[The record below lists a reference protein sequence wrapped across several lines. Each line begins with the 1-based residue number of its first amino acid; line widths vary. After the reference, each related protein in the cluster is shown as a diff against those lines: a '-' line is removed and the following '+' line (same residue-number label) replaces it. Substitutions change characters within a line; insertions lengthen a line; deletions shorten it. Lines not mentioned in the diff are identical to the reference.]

1 MSYRFDDY
9 ALDPRTRRLTERG
22 REIAVEPRVF
32 DLVVYLVAQRP
43 RAIGRDELIAAVW
56 GRVDG
61 SDATLAQAVLKAR
74 KLFGDD
80 GSAQRTIRTVARFG
94 YQWVAATDES
104 GDAPAAGR
112 ESPED
117 RIAHDPAA
125 AVGRKRVRFRP
136 VVFAL
141 GALLLIAALG
151 AAWIATRHAV
161 ETPESSAAPRIVPD
175 LILVAPADVHSA
187 IAEDGW
193 MRLGLMAMS
202 ADALRTLPGRAVVPN
217 ETALAVAAGTSA
229 DVARLRAATGA
240 ATIVTIDARHD
251 GERWLLDATLST
263 VDDARE
269 LLSTESTDAIA
280 GAAALAQQVRS
291 ALAPDEHGESGA
303 APDVL
308 ATAARMQSA
317 ILEGHAERALA
328 LADGASDAVRAAPEI
343 VLLQARAM
351 NRVGRAA
358 DGVAALQALI
368 AGAGNASP
376 SWLALAWSTR
386 GYGDLVLGAPALA
399 EADFRHALAASA
411 GDRTET
417 GRAWRGLGN
426 AQAAEGAL
434 DDAETS
440 YLRARLELEAGG
452 DRLLLAH
459 LYDDLGT
466 VAGRRGRFDDA
477 IARYRDAATAAAALG
492 ATEVELGARM
502 NVAIAEQ
509 ELLRHHDALD
519 AWRTLRARIDALD
532 YPSMRRYAAVHY
544 ADALAET
551 GALAAASAELDAL
564 TAAHALTDV
573 KDALE
578 DVRID
583 LARVRLATGDAA
595 GASREI
601 ARFEHPPPAAD
612 ALALRAALGSDDRA
626 AARAAAARLAG
637 APADADTALALAEW
651 RSGTHD
657 PAADAAWR
665 DALAAARG
673 VGSPRELRDVAVA
686 DATLA
691 LTRGDT
697 ERARTLAALVEP
709 YAADD
714 FAITLLLARITAA
727 AGEGA
732 RAGTLYERAHALAG
746 ERWNATLAAEASAA
760 ASPARRVAALPSPGA
775 ADPRSTPR

>member
-9 ALDPRTRRLTERG
+9 ALDPRTRRLTQRG

-61 SDATLAQAVLKAR
+61 SDATLAQAILKAR
-74 KLFGDD
+74 RLFGDD

-94 YQWVAATDES
+94 YQWVAATEE
-104 GDAPAAGR
+104 GDAAPQAQMPDATA
-112 ESPED
+112 PEPLHAQAPPV
-117 RIAHDPAA
+117 RRSLSRPIALASGA
-125 AVGRKRVRFRP
+125 
-136 VVFAL
+136 
-141 GALLLIAALG
+141 ALLAVAL
-151 AAWIATRHAV
+151 AVAWMRHDVATG
-161 ETPESSAAPRIVPD
+161 TPARDATTRIVPD

-193 MRLGLMAMS
+193 MRLGLMAMT
-202 ADALRTLPGRAVVPN
+202 ADALRALPGRAVVPN
-217 ETALAVAAGTSA
+217 ETSLAVAADKTSDIA
-229 DVARLRAATGA
+229 HLRAATGA

-251 GERWLLDATLST
+251 GERWLFDATVAAADGSRQSL
-263 VDDARE
+263 D
-269 LLSTESTDAIA
+269 TESADAVA
-280 GAAALAQQVRS
+280 GAAALAQQIRS
-291 ALAPDEHGESGA
+291 ALAPDEHGESSV
-303 APDVL
+303 APEVL

-317 ILEGHAERALA
+317 ILEGHGERALA
-328 LADGASDAVRAAPEI
+328 LSESAGDAIRSAPEI
-343 VLLQARAM
+343 VLIRARAM

-358 DGVAALQALI
+358 DAVAALDALI
-368 AGAGNASP
+368 AKAGNTSP

-386 GYGDLVLGAPALA
+386 GYSELVLGAPQAA
-399 EADFRHALAASA
+399 DADFRRALAASG
-411 GDRTET
+411 GDRTEA

-426 AQAAEGAL
+426 AEAAEGAF
-434 DDAETS
+434 DDAEAS

-459 LYDDLGT
+459 LYDDLGS

-477 IARYRDAATAAAALG
+477 IAHYRDAAAAAAALG

-519 AWRTLRARIDALD
+519 AWRGLLARIDALD

-551 GALAAASAELDAL
+551 GALAAAKAELDKV
-564 TAAHALTDV
+564 AASHALTGV
-573 KDALE
+573 RDALE

-583 LARVRLATGDAA
+583 LARVRLATGDATA
-595 GASREI
+595 ASREL
-601 ARFEHPPPAAD
+601 AVFEHAPPAAD
-612 ALALRAALGSDDRA
+612 ALALRAALGSGDGA
-626 AARAAAARLAG
+626 AARAAAAKLEG
-637 APADADTALALAEW
+637 ASKSADASLALAEW
-651 RSGTHD
+651 RTSTREAE
-657 PAADAAWR
+657 AATAWH
-665 DALAAARG
+665 DALAAARAD
-673 VGSPRELRDVAVA
+673 GSPRDLRDVAVA

-697 ERARTLAALVEP
+697 EGARTLAALVEP
-709 YAADD
+709 YATDD
-714 FAITLLLARITAA
+714 FAITLLLARVTAA

-732 RAGTLYERAHALAG
+732 RAGELYEHAHTLAG

-760 ASPARRVAALPSPGA
+760 ASPTRRVAIAPA
-775 ADPRSTPR
+775 ATIR

>member
-9 ALDPRTRRLTERG
+9 ALDPCTRRLTQRG
-22 REIAVEPRVF
+22 REVAVEPRVF

-43 RAIGRDELIAAVW
+43 RAVGRDELIAAVW

-61 SDATLAQAVLKAR
+61 SDATLAQAILKAR
-74 KLFGDD
+74 RLFGDD

-94 YQWVAATDES
+94 YQWVAATEEGD
-104 GDAPAAGR
+104 DAPTSAMPTH
-112 ESPED
+112 E
-117 RIAHDPAA
+117 
-125 AVGRKRVRFRP
+125 
-136 VVFAL
+136 
-141 GALLLIAALG
+141 
-151 AAWIATRHAV
+151 AV
-161 ETPESSAAPRIVPD
+161 ETPEPSSPSPPALRGARSRRVAFALAASFLAVVLAVAWISRRHAGEPSANGAASRIVPD

-187 IAEDGW
+187 VAEDGW

-217 ETALAVAAGTSA
+217 ETALAVAADKAT
-229 DVARLRAATGA
+229 DVEHLRAATGA
-240 ATIVTIDARHD
+240 ATIVTIDARHGGD
-251 GERWLLDATLST
+251 RWQFDATLSPI
-263 VDDARE
+263 DGARQSLE
-269 LLSTESTDAIA
+269 TESTDAIA
-280 GAAALAQQVRS
+280 GAAALAQQIRS

-303 APDVL
+303 APEVL
-308 ATAARMQSA
+308 AMAARMQSA

-328 LADGASDAVRAAPEI
+328 LSDSAAEAVRKAPEI
-343 VLLQARAM
+343 VLLRARAM
-351 NRVGRAA
+351 SRVGRAA
-358 DGVAALQALI
+358 EGVAALQALI
-368 AGAGNASP
+368 AGAGDTSP

-386 GYGDLVLGAPALA
+386 GYGELVLGAPAAA
-399 EADFRHALAASA
+399 EADFRHALAAS
-411 GDRTET
+411 GSDRTEA

-426 AQAAEGAL
+426 AEAAEGAL
-434 DDAETS
+434 DDAEAS

-477 IARYRDAATAAAALG
+477 IARYREAAAAAAALG

-519 AWRTLRARIDALD
+519 AWRTLLARIEALD

-551 GALAAASAELDAL
+551 GALAAAKAELDELTASPAL
-564 TAAHALTDV
+564 TGV

-583 LARVRLATGDAA
+583 LVRVRLATGDAT
-595 GASREI
+595 GASRDI
-601 ARFEHPPPAAD
+601 AVFEHAPPAAD
-612 ALALRAALGSDDRA
+612 ALALRAALGKGDA
-626 AARAAAARLAG
+626 AAASAAAARLA
-637 APADADTALALAEW
+637 DAKPDSDTALALAEW
-651 RSGTHD
+651 RTGTHD
-657 PAADAAWR
+657 PAADRAWR
-665 DALAAARG
+665 DALAAARNA
-673 VGSPRELRDVAVA
+673 GSPRGLRDVAVA

-697 ERARTLAALVEP
+697 ESARTLAAFVEP

-714 FAITLLLARITAA
+714 FAITLLLARITSA

-732 RAGTLYERAHALAG
+732 RAGELYERAHALAG

-760 ASPARRVAALPSPGA
+760 ASPARRVAIAPA
-775 ADPRSTPR
+775 AAPR